1 MTIAEVSKK
10 YELTADTIRYY
21 EKEGLIPRVPRNKSG
36 IRDFDEVSCRW
47 IEFIKCMRSA
57 GMPINKLVEYV
68 TLFKDGRESL
78 QARKN
83 LLIEQ
88 RENLLEKQQEIQNTL
103 ERLEYKIKLYEEIEQ
118 GKRNNFFE
126 EP

>member
-1 MTIAEVSKK
+1 MTIAQVSEK
-10 YELTADTIRYY
+10 YQLTQDTIRYY
-21 EKEGLIPRVPRNKSG
+21 EKVGLIPRVPRNKAAV
-36 IRDFDEVSCRW
+36 RDFDEASCTW

-88 RENLLEKQQEIQNTL
+88 KENLLKKQQEIQNTL
-103 ERLEYKIKLYEEIEQ
+103 ERLEIKIKLYEEIEQ
-118 GKRNNFFE
+118 GKRNDFFE

>member
-1 MTIAEVSKK
+1 MTIAQVSEK
-10 YELTADTIRYY
+10 YQLTQDTIRYY
-21 EKEGLIPRVPRNKSG
+21 EKVGLIPRVPRNKAG
-36 IRDFDEVSCRW
+36 VRDFDEASCRW

-88 RENLLEKQQEIQNTL
+88 KENLLKKQQEIQNTL
-103 ERLEYKIKLYEEIEQ
+103 ERLEIKIKLYEEIEQ
-118 GKRNNFFE
+118 VKRNDFFE

>member
-10 YELTADTIRYY
+10 YEITPDTIRYY
-21 EKEGLIPRVPRNKSG
+21 ERIGLLPEIPRTKSG
-36 IRDFDEVSCRW
+36 IRDFDEESCRW

-57 GMPINKLVEYV
+57 GMPIEALIEYI
-68 TLFKDGRESL
+68 TLFKQGKKTVT
-78 QARKN
+78 ARKQ

-88 RENLLEKQQEIQNTL
+88 REILLEKQNEIKKTL
-103 ERLEYKIKLYEEIEQ
+103 ERLDYKIKLYNEIEE
-118 GKRNNFFE
+118 GKRKDFME

>member
-1 MTIAEVSKK
+1 MTIAQVSEK
-10 YELTADTIRYY
+10 YQLTQDTIRYY
-21 EKEGLIPRVPRNKSG
+21 EKVGLFPREPRNKAG
-36 IRDFDEVSCRW
+36 VRDFDEASCTW

-88 RENLLEKQQEIQNTL
+88 KENLLKKQQEIQNTL
-103 ERLEYKIKLYEEIEQ
+103 ERLEIKIKLYEEIEQ
-118 GKRNNFFE
+118 GKRNDFFE

>member
-1 MTIAEVSKK
+1 M
-10 YELTADTIRYY
+10 
-21 EKEGLIPRVPRNKSG
+21 GLIPRVPRNKAG
-36 IRDFDEVSCRW
+36 VRDFDEVSCRW

-88 RENLLEKQQEIQNTL
+88 KENLLKKQQEIQNTL
-103 ERLEYKIKLYEEIEQ
+103 ERLEIKIKLYEEIEQ
-118 GKRNNFFE
+118 GKRNDFFE